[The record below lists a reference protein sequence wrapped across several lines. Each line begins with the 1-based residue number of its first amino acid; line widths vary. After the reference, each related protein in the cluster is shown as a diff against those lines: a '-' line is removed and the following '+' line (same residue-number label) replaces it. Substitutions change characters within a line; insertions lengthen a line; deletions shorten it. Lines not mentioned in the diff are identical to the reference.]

1 MIRPERILL
10 LFWLKRSVRLFP
22 DMRLGQS
29 LAVFIPFFDR
39 PHLPASRVYTT
50 VDAKAASLIKRS
62 VIRMSSWYR
71 PLSKLN
77 STQERLFELIEQYS
91 ISHPEWSLAR
101 TLAIFAS
108 WSGNHRPW
116 LYSNVEDEIYIYG
129 AEHPQN
135 FEYVPRVLSRSSS
148 KYEYYWNRDGTRIL
162 LTDPVGSK

>member
-29 LAVFIPFFDR
+29 LAVFIPFFDL

-50 VDAKAASLIKRS
+50 DDAKAASLMKRS

-71 PLSKLN
+71 PRSNLN

-91 ISHPEWSLAR
+91 ISQPEWSFAR

-108 WSGNHRPW
+108 WSGNRRPW
-116 LYSNVEDEIYIYG
+116 FYGNVDDETYIDG
-129 AEHPQN
+129 AVHPRN

-148 KYEYYWNRDGTRIL
+148 KYEYNWNRDGSRIW